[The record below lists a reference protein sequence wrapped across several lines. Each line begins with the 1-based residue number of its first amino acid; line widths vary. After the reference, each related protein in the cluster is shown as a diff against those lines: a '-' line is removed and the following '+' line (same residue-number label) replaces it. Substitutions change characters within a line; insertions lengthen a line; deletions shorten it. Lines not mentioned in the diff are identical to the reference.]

1 LGLFSFL
8 GNKKNIFT
16 AEEQT
21 LIVEAIRAQERRTS
35 GEIRIYIESKCK
47 YVDPVDRA
55 KEIFL
60 QLEITKTAD
69 RNGVLLYIAH
79 KDKQL
84 AILGDEGIHL
94 KLGDGF
100 WLSEVQK
107 ILQSFN
113 ATQFVEG
120 IINIVNDIGNALYT
134 HFPFDEASDK
144 NELPDDIVFG
154 R

>member
-1 LGLFSFL
+1 MGLFSFL
-8 GNKKNIFT
+8 GNKNNIFT
-16 AEEQT
+16 TEEQT

-60 QLEITKTAD
+60 QLEMSKTAD

-100 WLSEVQK
+100 WFAEVHK

-113 ATQFVEG
+113 ATNFVGG
-120 IINIVNDIGNALYT
+120 IITVVNDIGNALYT
-134 HFPFDEASDK
+134 NFPYDEASDK